1 MCASLFTHEPPALT
15 PHDNNLHIK
24 ACFMM
29 RQAHIICSTLY
40 RWLIVSFCLHT
51 VLKRK
56 TISPSMCSPCWIPSL
71 RSTWAVRRSLCWRA
85 SARGPWHRTRGHRVA
100 ELCGR
105 IMWLKWNYTVVLSTR
120 CMTLKS
126 EVQLTFPPQS
136 AVSPGLCEASGLP
149 NYTDRESLV
158 RIIMS

>member
-1 MCASLFTHEPPALT
+1 MNHQLWPL
-15 PHDNNLHIK
+15 
-24 ACFMM
+24 M
-29 RQAHIICSTLY
+29 IITSTL
-40 RWLIVSFCLHT
+40 RPVLWWDRLISSVPPSTGDWSLAFVFTQCW
-51 VLKRK
+51 KGK
-56 TISPSMCSPCWIPSL
+56 PYPPSMCSPCWIPSL

-149 NYTDRESLV
+149 NYTDREKVWYVS
-158 RIIMS
+158 